1 MQVSDQVN
9 LLLFVDISQRDLIV
23 SQAIYEQVES
33 FVIVVNKDLNNVL
46 VLILRSTLVYY
57 NLFDIHGGTVVIT
70 F

>member
-57 NLFDIHGGTVVIT
+57 NLFDIHGDTVVIA